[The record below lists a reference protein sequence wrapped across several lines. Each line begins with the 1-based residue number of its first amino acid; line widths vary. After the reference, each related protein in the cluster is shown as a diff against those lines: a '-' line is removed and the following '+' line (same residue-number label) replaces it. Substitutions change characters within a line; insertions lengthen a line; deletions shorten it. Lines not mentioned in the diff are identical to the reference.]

1 LTTYFSTPRGQ
12 EGKGA
17 NSTPMVI
24 GTDKSDP
31 KLKKYIQNIK
41 SSSDL
46 SGELF
51 LFINLLPLT

>member
-1 LTTYFSTPRGQ
+1 
-12 EGKGA
+12 
-17 NSTPMVI
+17 MVI

-31 KLKKYIQNIK
+31 QLKISAQNIK

-51 LFINLLPLT
+51 CCPFHKGNKKTLPGIFQSS